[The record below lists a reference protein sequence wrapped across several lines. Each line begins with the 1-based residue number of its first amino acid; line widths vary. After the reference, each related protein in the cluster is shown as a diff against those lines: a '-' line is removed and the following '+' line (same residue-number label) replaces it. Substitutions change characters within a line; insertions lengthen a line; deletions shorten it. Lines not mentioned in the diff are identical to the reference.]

1 MTVEDCIDRDKK
13 YPVHDPK
20 ETSRSVSE
28 MKEWTCSKMHK
39 PDGSVIRD
47 CMRLYTGGEE
57 FHVCYSNIK
66 DGDTCLCSSELCNK
80 STSMRT
86 KLRKLTCQDVIKSS
100 TSLISCL
107 FLIMMFGSY
116 CQTVLT
122 EHSNYIS
129 TTKIRNLDRK
139 LQFRVSWQTSIELTI

>member
-1 MTVEDCIDRDKK
+1 MTVEDCIIRDKN

-39 PDGSVIRD
+39 PDGRVIRD

-86 KLRKLTCQDVIKSS
+86 KLRKLTWQEVIKSS

-122 EHSNYIS
+122 EHSNYIN
-129 TTKIRNLDRK
+129 TTKIRNFERK
-139 LQFRVSWQTSIELTI
+139 LQFRVS